1 MNTPAHLIFG
11 LAAFGKPG
19 MPLVILA
26 ALIGALLPDL
36 SLYLLAGFELFIRG
50 TDPNIVFGEMYFS
63 DTWQTVFAIDNSF
76 IVWGVVLGIGLMLRS
91 APLVAL
97 AGAAL
102 LHIAFDFPLHN
113 DDGRAHFWPFSD
125 WVFASPVS
133 YWDRDHY
140 AGIVAPIEMVV
151 SLALCIWC
159 FTRFTSWQM
168 RALIVGLAA
177 MELLPGVMWLFF
189 FDAAG
194 T

>member
-26 ALIGALLPDL
+26 ALLGALLPDL

-113 DDGRAHFWPFSD
+113 DDGRAHFWPLSD

-168 RALIVGLAA
+168 RALIVGLAV

-194 T
+194 A